1 MTCENLLLLD
11 MGAGIVL
18 YLMGRPRKTY
28 DKKKMSLMVPVT
40 VAMHTKLK
48 HRADLEG
55 RSMAALV
62 RDMVDEYLG
71 TEPEVDFYDEL
82 AKQLQEAL
90 QS

>member
-1 MTCENLLLLD
+1 M
-11 MGAGIVL
+11 A
-18 YLMGRPRKTY
+18 RPRKTY

-48 HRADLEG
+48 YRADVEG

-71 TEPEVDFYDEL
+71 VEVEPDYLDVLNESI
-82 AKQLQEAL
+82 QEAL

>member
-1 MTCENLLLLD
+1 MLSDTTHS
-11 MGAGIVL
+11 IVL

-48 HRADLEG
+48 YRAEIED

-62 RDMVDEYLG
+62 RDMVDDYLG
-71 TEPEVDFYDEL
+71 TEGPEPDFYTVLSSSIQD
-82 AKQLQEAL
+82 AL